1 MKLDSGAYRRG
12 TVTAVDERE
21 VEEAGDLDQGRELL
35 EGSDARAGERE
46 STCRLR
52 SAGMPST
59 LSNGSA
65 CDHVY
70 FRGGQRGDRGSLL
83 AEPQPLQ
90 AGPQKRRCGCRAR

>member
-46 STCRLR
+46 HLQVAQRRDAVDALKRVGLRPRLFSR
-52 SAGMPST
+52 RA
-59 LSNGSA
+59 A
-65 CDHVY
+65 
-70 FRGGQRGDRGSLL
+70 RGPR
-83 AEPQPLQ
+83 
-90 AGPQKRRCGCRAR
+90 